1 MRRYRFIADNT
12 NFVRLFDCK
21 LDKKIGIVYYR
32 TKNNLLILPREHLSI
47 MDRDKC
53 FCKRGKNYYFQIG
66 RHNIQN

>member
-1 MRRYRFIADNT
+1 MRRYRFILDNT

-32 TKNNLLILPREHLSI
+32 TENNLLMLP
-47 MDRDKC
+47 RDKC
-53 FCKRGKNYYFQIG
+53 FCKKEKNYYFQIG